1 MFDSLF
7 VTSTDDFGQKTVVNS
22 FDEKT
27 VIICISV
34 ALLLGI
40 LISIAYMYATP
51 TYTKNFAATL
61 ALLPII
67 VQAVLVMVN
76 GNVGTSV
83 AVLGIFSLVR
93 FRSVPGSSKEITA
106 VFLTTAIGLAIGMG
120 FIGYAVVLTVI
131 VGIAFVLFA
140 KIPLKEKVSDEKLLR
155 ITIAENLDYTEIF
168 DDIFA
173 KYLKTVTRQR
183 VKTVNMGTM
192 YDLQYI
198 IVMKDVKDEKK
209 MLDEIRCRNGNLTV
223 ACGKV
228 PVNTETL

>member
-1 MFDSLF
+1 LF
-7 VTSTDDFGQKTVVNS
+7 
-22 FDEKT
+22 
-27 VIICISV
+27 
-34 ALLLGI
+34 A
-40 LISIAYMYATP
+40 
-51 TYTKNFAATL
+51 
-61 ALLPII
+61 
-67 VQAVLVMVN
+67 
-76 GNVGTSV
+76 
-83 AVLGIFSLVR
+83 
-93 FRSVPGSSKEITA
+93 
-106 VFLTTAIGLAIGMG
+106 
-120 FIGYAVVLTVI
+120 VI
-131 VGIAFVLFA
+131 VGGMMCVYTQLADMQERKKGVA
-140 KIPLKEKVSDEKLLR
+140 KTLR
-155 ITIAENLDYTEIF
+155 ITIPENLDYTEIF